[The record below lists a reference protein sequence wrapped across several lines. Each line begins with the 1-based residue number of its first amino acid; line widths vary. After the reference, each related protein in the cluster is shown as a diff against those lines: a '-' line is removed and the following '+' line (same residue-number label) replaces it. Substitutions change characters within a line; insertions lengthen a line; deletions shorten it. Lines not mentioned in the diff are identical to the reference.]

1 LAKRILMVCLGNICR
16 SPLADGLLLRKIN
29 AQKLDAIV
37 DSAGT
42 ANYHIGKAPDARMIR
57 TAAKHGTA
65 LEFLRARQFTSNDFH
80 NFDHVL
86 VMDHSN
92 QRNVLKLAPSKED
105 EKKVNFLLDYLFPDQ
120 QLEVPD
126 PYYGTSEDF
135 EAVYQLVDKATDA
148 LIQKL
153 FHEH

>member
-1 LAKRILMVCLGNICR
+1 MVCLGNICR
-16 SPLADGLLLRKIN
+16 SPLADGILLRKIK

-57 TAAKHGTA
+57 TAAMHGTA
-65 LEFLRARQFTSNDFH
+65 LDFLRARQFSATDFQ
-80 NFDHVL
+80 NFDHIL
-86 VMDHSN
+86 VMDKTN
-92 QRNVLKLAPSKED
+92 YNNVVALAKTEAD
-105 EKKVNFLLDYLFPDQ
+105 QKKVNFFLDYLHPNQ
-120 QLEVPD
+120 KSEVPD
-126 PYYGTSEDF
+126 PYYGSLEDF
-135 EAVYQLVDKATDA
+135 EAVYQLVDNATDA